1 MRITLTSVWVD
12 DQEKALRF
20 YTEILGFVKKT
31 EVPLGEHRWLTV
43 VSPEDP
49 EGVEL
54 LLEPDAHPAARPF
67 KAAIVADGVPF
78 TSFAVEDVHEEFDRL
93 TQLGV
98 TFTQEPTVM
107 GPVTTAVLD
116 DTCGNLIQIA
126 STSPAA

>member
-126 STSPAA
+126 SSSPAA